1 MNKKTMEIL
10 ACLWCKHF
18 PLELIILSSKGEIIS
33 EGVIF
38 CPKCSAWY
46 PITEEI
52 IHMLPE
58 ECRDKNQ
65 DMEFLKK
72 YKNNLPDKIIGKGF
86 PWHL

>member
-10 ACLWCKHF
+10 ACPICKNF
-18 PLELIILSSKGEIIS
+18 PLELIILSSKEEIVS

-38 CPKCSAWY
+38 CPKCSGWY
-46 PITEEI
+46 TIIDEI
-52 IHMLPE
+52 ISMLPD
-58 ECRDKNQ
+58 ECREKSR

-72 YKNNLPDKIIGKGF
+72 HENNLPSKIVNKGL